1 MQNNDENKIAEL
13 YSLYEQSMFVEARKI
28 LQDDYLAE
36 DAVHEAFIRLIR
48 NRSSLRDVESPQT
61 KRYVKR
67 TVQSAAIDIYRKNKR
82 EREHICNFDEADPVF
97 SYSDELEYSADLI
110 DSLPQKYASI
120 IRCRLIYG
128 LSVNET
134 AAVLE
139 LTANCVK
146 KRYERAR
153 KMLAEILRE
162 TL

>member
-1 MQNNDENKIAEL
+1 MQSDDESKIAEL
-13 YSLYEQSMFVEARKI
+13 YSQYEQSMYYEARDI

-48 NRSSLRDVESPQT
+48 NRNNLKDIESPQT
-61 KRYVKR
+61 KSYVKK
-67 TVQSAAIDIYRKNKR
+67 TLQSAAIDIYRRNKK
-82 EREHICNFDEADPVF
+82 EREHTCNIDEADPVF
-97 SYSDELEYSADLI
+97 SDFDEPEYIADLI
-110 DSLPQKYASI
+110 DTLPPKLASI

-134 AAVLE
+134 AAVLK

-153 KMLAEILRE
+153 KMLAEILKE
-162 TL
+162 SL